1 MNEFEGQSLE
11 CTYEFPLE
19 KETIVS
25 NLVAK
30 IGDREIIGKVRA
42 KEKAQEMY
50 EDAMAGGNSAF
61 LAERQSEKHETMRI
75 KLGNLLPQ

>member
-1 MNEFEGQSLE
+1 M
-11 CTYEFPLE
+11 
-19 KETIVS
+19 
-25 NLVAK
+25 VAK